1 MRSWDLALGKVLRGC
16 CWQKAVPAEAH
27 QLLLLAVLPS
37 LPVMG
42 IVSTVMQEEIDLGII
57 SSSTFELCLSK
68 TCLISHQDIRGSILI
83 FQLAATNLE

>member
-1 MRSWDLALGKVLRGC
+1 MKSCDLALGKVLRGC
-16 CWQKAVPAEAH
+16 CWQKAVPAEEH

-57 SSSTFELCLSK
+57 SSSTFEQRLASFHTK
-68 TCLISHQDIRGSILI
+68 TSEEAS
-83 FQLAATNLE
+83 